1 MIHLNCAVAVKRQR
15 HAARSLGQTG
25 FAFFEVSPV
34 MRSIALAL
42 VPFLTQGAEA
52 LRAEDAVKEAEIVT
66 IRPSTTTATKQGIPI
81 FQGISG
87 QNAGAK
93 GISMNK
99 VVIPPGGAAK
109 AHRHK
114 GYETAIYLLKGRVKT
129 LYGEGLK
136 KSVTNEAG
144 DFLYIPA
151 DLPHKPINLSDTESA
166 EAIVARTDP
175 DEQESVEHVAEPE
188 AEPH

>member
-1 MIHLNCAVAVKRQR
+1 MRFFALTLALTLAVAG
-15 HAARSLGQTG
+15 AAPPLK
-25 FAFFEVSPV
+25 AD
-34 MRSIALAL
+34 
-42 VPFLTQGAEA
+42 
-52 LRAEDAVKEAEIVT
+52 DAKKEPDIIV
-66 IRPSTTTATKQGIPI
+66 IRPTATTQTKQGLPI

-87 QNAGAK
+87 RNAGAK
-93 GISMNK
+93 GLSMNK

-114 GYETAIYLLKGRVKT
+114 GYETAIYLVKGRVKT

-136 KSVTNEAG
+136 KSVINEGG

-151 DLPHKPINLSDTESA
+151 DLPHKPINMSDTEVA

-175 DEQESVEHVAEPE
+175 NEQESVEHVSEPDVE
-188 AEPH
+188 QK

>member
-1 MIHLNCAVAVKRQR
+1 
-15 HAARSLGQTG
+15 
-25 FAFFEVSPV
+25 
-34 MRSIALAL
+34 MRFCTAALAL
-42 VPFLTQGAEA
+42 ALGAGPLLADET
-52 LRAEDAVKEAEIVT
+52 VKKAEIVV
-66 IRPSTTTATKQGIPI
+66 IRPTDTTQTKQGLPN
-81 FQGISG
+81 FKGISG

-93 GISMNK
+93 AISMNK

-114 GYETAIYLLKGRVKT
+114 GYETVIYLIKGRVKT

-136 KSVTNEAG
+136 KSVVNEAG

-175 DEQESVEHVAEPE
+175 NEQESVEHVAEP
-188 AEPH
+188 AADPQ

>member
-1 MIHLNCAVAVKRQR
+1 
-15 HAARSLGQTG
+15 
-25 FAFFEVSPV
+25 

-42 VPFLTQGAEA
+42 VPFIAQAGTALGA
-52 LRAEDAVKEAEIVT
+52 DAKAEAEIIV
-66 IRPSTTTATKQGIPI
+66 IRPTATTDTKQGLPI

-93 GISMNK
+93 HISMNK
-99 VVIPPGGAAK
+99 VVIPPKGSAK

-114 GYETAIYLLKGRVKT
+114 GYESAIYLLKGRVKT

-136 KSVTNEAG
+136 KSIVNEAG
-144 DFLYIPA
+144 DFIYIPA
-151 DLPHKPINLSDTESA
+151 DLPHKPINMSDTESA

-175 DEQESVEHVAEPE
+175 NEQESVKHVAEPDGDTGWE
-188 AEPH
+188 MTKR

>member
-1 MIHLNCAVAVKRQR
+1 
-15 HAARSLGQTG
+15 
-25 FAFFEVSPV
+25 
-34 MRSIALAL
+34 MRSCTVAIALQIVLAGVMSPL
-42 VPFLTQGAEA
+42 AAQESPT
-52 LRAEDAVKEAEIVT
+52 EAEIIV
-66 IRPSTTTATKQGIPI
+66 IHPSASTGSKQGIPI

-87 QNAGAK
+87 KNAGAK

-109 AHRHK
+109 AHTHK
-114 GYETAIYLLKGRVKT
+114 GYESVIYLIKGRVKT

-136 KSVTNEAG
+136 KSVINEAG

-151 DLPHKPINLSDTESA
+151 DLPHKPINMSDTEPA

-175 DEQESVEHVAEPE
+175 NEQESVQHVAEPDAADE
-188 AEPH
+188 KK

>member
-1 MIHLNCAVAVKRQR
+1 MHRGLKV
-15 HAARSLGQTG
+15 
-25 FAFFEVSPV
+25 
-34 MRSIALAL
+34 IALHAVMAGACT
-42 VPFLTQGAEA
+42 VPAGAQDSA
-52 LRAEDAVKEAEIVT
+52 ANTEIVT
-66 IRPSTTTATKQGIPI
+66 VRPSATTGTKQGLPI

-99 VVIPPGGAAK
+99 VIIPPGGAAK

-114 GYETAIYLLKGRVKT
+114 GYESVIYLLKGRVRT

-136 KSVTNEAG
+136 KSVINEAG
-144 DFLYIPA
+144 DFIYIPA
-151 DLPHKPINLSDTESA
+151 DLPHKPINLSATEAA

-175 DEQESVEHVAEPE
+175 DEQESVEHVAEPDVPTP
-188 AEPH
+188 AGDTKQ

>member
-1 MIHLNCAVAVKRQR
+1 M
-15 HAARSLGQTG
+15 RSLLKAI
-25 FAFFEVSPV
+25 AFQLI
-34 MRSIALAL
+34 IAGACAL
-42 VPFLTQGAEA
+42 PAGAQDSA
-52 LRAEDAVKEAEIVT
+52 ANTEIVT
-66 IRPSTTTATKQGIPI
+66 VRPSATTGTKQGLPI

-99 VVIPPGGAAK
+99 VIIPPGGAAK

-114 GYETAIYLLKGRVKT
+114 GYESVIYLIKGRVQT

-136 KSVTNEAG
+136 KSVINEAG

-151 DLPHKPINLSDTESA
+151 DLPHKPINLSTTEAA

-175 DEQESVEHVAEPE
+175 DEQESVEHVAEPD
-188 AEPH
+188 AATTPAGDTKQ

>member
-1 MIHLNCAVAVKRQR
+1 MRFSAIAV
-15 HAARSLGQTG
+15 T
-25 FAFFEVSPV
+25 
-34 MRSIALAL
+34 LAL
-42 VPFLTQGAEA
+42 CTGPVL
-52 LRAEDAVKEAEIVT
+52 AVETANEAEIVV
-66 IRPSTTTATKQGIPI
+66 IRPTTATPTKQGLPN

-93 GISMNK
+93 AISMNK

-114 GYETAIYLLKGRVKT
+114 GYETVIYLIKGRVKT
-129 LYGEGLK
+129 LYGDGLK
-136 KSVTNEAG
+136 KSVVNEAG

-175 DEQESVEHVAEPE
+175 NEQESVEHVAEPD
-188 AEPH
+188 AGPQ

>member
-1 MIHLNCAVAVKRQR
+1 MHRGLKAIALHTVMAGTFAVAV
-15 HAARSLGQTG
+15 
-25 FAFFEVSPV
+25 
-34 MRSIALAL
+34 LAQESG
-42 VPFLTQGAEA
+42 VN
-52 LRAEDAVKEAEIVT
+52 AEIIT
-66 IRPSTTTATKQGIPI
+66 IRPSATTGTKQGLPV

-93 GISMNK
+93 AISMNK
-99 VVIPPGGAAK
+99 VIIPPGGAAR

-114 GYETAIYLLKGRVKT
+114 GYESVIYLIKGRVQT

-136 KSVTNEAG
+136 KSVNNEAG

-151 DLPHKPINLSDTESA
+151 DLPHKPINLSTTEAA

-175 DEQESVEHVAEPE
+175 DEQESVEHVAEPD
-188 AEPH
+188 AAAAPAGDTKQ

>member
-1 MIHLNCAVAVKRQR
+1 MHRGLKV
-15 HAARSLGQTG
+15 
-25 FAFFEVSPV
+25 
-34 MRSIALAL
+34 IALHTLMAGTFVVAAL
-42 VPFLTQGAEA
+42 AQQSGVN
-52 LRAEDAVKEAEIVT
+52 AEIITV
-66 IRPSTTTATKQGIPI
+66 RPSATTGTKQGLPV

-99 VVIPPGGAAK
+99 VIISPGGAAK
-109 AHRHK
+109 AHMHK
-114 GYETAIYLLKGRVKT
+114 GYESVIYLLKGRVQT

-136 KSVTNEAG
+136 KSVINEAG

-151 DLPHKPINLSDTESA
+151 DLPHKPINLSTTEAA

-175 DEQESVEHVAEPE
+175 DEQESVVLLPE
-188 AEPH
+188 LEEAVPAI

>member
-1 MIHLNCAVAVKRQR
+1 
-15 HAARSLGQTG
+15 
-25 FAFFEVSPV
+25 
-34 MRSIALAL
+34 MRALAL
-42 VPFLTQGAEA
+42 VTA
-52 LRAEDAVKEAEIVT
+52 LLVMASTELYAQAAKDAEIIV
-66 IRPSTTTATKQGIPI
+66 IRPEVTTQTKQGLPN

-87 QNAGAK
+87 KNAGAK

-114 GYETAIYLLKGRVKT
+114 GYETVIYLIKGRVKT

-136 KSVTNEAG
+136 KSVVNEGG

-151 DLPHKPINLSDTESA
+151 DLPHKPINLSATEPA
-166 EAIVARTDP
+166 EAIVARTDAN
-175 DEQESVEHVAEPE
+175 EQESVEHVAEPE
-188 AEPH
+188 DDHPH

>member
-1 MIHLNCAVAVKRQR
+1 MHRGLKV
-15 HAARSLGQTG
+15 
-25 FAFFEVSPV
+25 
-34 MRSIALAL
+34 IALHTLMAGTFVVAAL
-42 VPFLTQGAEA
+42 AQESGVN
-52 LRAEDAVKEAEIVT
+52 AEIITV
-66 IRPSTTTATKQGIPI
+66 RPSATTGTKQGLPV

-99 VVIPPGGAAK
+99 VIIPPGGAAK
-109 AHRHK
+109 AHMHK
-114 GYETAIYLLKGRVKT
+114 GYESVIYLLKGRVQT

-136 KSVTNEAG
+136 KSVINEAG

-151 DLPHKPINLSDTESA
+151 DLPHKPINLSTTEAA

-175 DEQESVEHVAEPE
+175 NEQESVEHVAEPD
-188 AEPH
+188 AAATPAGDTKQ

>member
-1 MIHLNCAVAVKRQR
+1 MHRGLKV
-15 HAARSLGQTG
+15 
-25 FAFFEVSPV
+25 
-34 MRSIALAL
+34 IALHTLMAGTFVVAAL
-42 VPFLTQGAEA
+42 AQESGVN
-52 LRAEDAVKEAEIVT
+52 AEIITV
-66 IRPSTTTATKQGIPI
+66 RPSATTGTKQGLPV

-99 VVIPPGGAAK
+99 VIIPPGGAAK
-109 AHRHK
+109 AHMHK
-114 GYETAIYLLKGRVKT
+114 GYESVIYLLKGRVQT

-136 KSVTNEAG
+136 KSVINEAG

-151 DLPHKPINLSDTESA
+151 DLPHKPINLSTTEAA

-175 DEQESVEHVAEPE
+175 DEQESVEHVAEPD
-188 AEPH
+188 AAATPAGDTKQ